1 MRSATLKL
9 GGTTM
14 DNVLQALSHNPS
26 VMNKIVMAG
35 GFAFIFV
42 IIKIFN
48 PIIKFTVALFRK
60 P

>member
-1 MRSATLKL
+1 
-9 GGTTM
+9 M
-14 DNVLQALSHNPS
+14 DNVLQALSHNPY